1 MHIKEDKYSVV
12 GKVATGNYSKVPWI
26 SIYDENIT
34 KETKDGYYL
43 VSVFH
48 AKGEGI
54 YLSLNQGWSKIS
66 DMFRS
71 EKKCCKTKSI
81 NFIFRTQ

>member
-43 VSVFH
+43 VYLFIRKES
-48 AKGEGI
+48 I

-66 DMFRS
+66 DMFPRDKMLQNK
-71 EKKCCKTKSI
+71 EH
-81 NFIFRTQ
+81 

>member
-43 VSVFH
+43 VYLFH
-48 AKGEGI
+48 PEGEHI
-54 YLSLNQGWSKIS
+54 L
-66 DMFRS
+66 
-71 EKKCCKTKSI
+71 
-81 NFIFRTQ
+81 IFESRMVKDK

>member
-43 VSVFH
+43 VYLFH
-48 AKGEGI
+48 PEGRHI
-54 YLSLNQGWSKIS
+54 LIFESRMVK
-66 DMFRS
+66 DKCFRGIKMLQNK
-71 EKKCCKTKSI
+71 EH
-81 NFIFRTQ
+81 